1 LNTTL
6 LGQEMKTSFLSSKS
20 MSEKS
25 SHTTSTS
32 LSSIRLLLSKYF
44 LRNRTKTSA
53 TKHPDQAIIIH
64 EIAITQQPNSN
75 EYRHIITKTRRTTT
89 ATNSSERKSQSLS
102 VKLPNNIQP
111 IRSTK
116 QTTTTATF
124 IGQKRCM
131 NELNVQLEDEEQ
143 QLVRA
148 RLSSRTSSLP
158 AAKCITYYYCQQQ
171 IPSKILTT
179 KAIVQDQQQQQ
190 ESIESTKN
198 SLSPERSRSQSYSSA
213 QCIGNVGSPTI
224 DTDHSSSF
232 ENQHDN
238 NQRCITRCTP
248 PSRLST
254 SYNSNRYSQRAI
266 AQFMHE
272 RNKARLRRNQKASRM
287 LGKFIK

>member
-1 LNTTL
+1 
-6 LGQEMKTSFLSSKS
+6 MKTSFLSNKS
-20 MSEKS
+20 ISEKS

-44 LRNRTKTSA
+44 MRNRTKTSA
-53 TKHPDQAIIIH
+53 TKQADQAIIIH

-75 EYRHIITKTRRTTT
+75 EYRHIITKTRR
-89 ATNSSERKSQSLS
+89 ATNTSERKSQSLN
-102 VKLPNNIQP
+102 VKLSNNIQP

-131 NELNVQLEDEEQ
+131 NELSVQLEDEEQ

-190 ESIESTKN
+190 QQQQEPIESSTKN

-238 NQRCITRCTP
+238 NQRCITRCTQ